1 MSMPPKTYVLRSAD
15 QWNLLAAFV
24 KANAAA
30 MVEQGTPLAVRVYE
44 YAPKASDEQRA
55 LIWVVMGQVADQAW
69 IGGRQFDAETWHEHA
84 KRLLLPEE
92 SAKGKKK
99 WRVLPDGSRALAM
112 GTEDLDRKEKTA
124 YIDSLLAWAA
134 AELGLDIHIK
144 ETERATS

>member
-1 MSMPPKTYVLRSAD
+1 MSMPPKTFVLRGEE

-44 YAPKASDEQRA
+44 YASKASDEQRA
-55 LIWVVMGQVADQAW
+55 LIWVVMAQVADQAW
-69 IGGRQFDAETWHEHA
+69 IGGRQFDAETLHEHA

-92 SAKGKKK
+92 TAKGKKK
-99 WRVLPDGSRALAM
+99 WCVLPNGERALAI

-124 YIDSLLAWAA
+124 YIDALMAWAA
-134 AELGLDIHIK
+134 AELGINIHIK
-144 ETERATS
+144 ETATS

>member
-1 MSMPPKTYVLRSAD
+1 MSMPPKTFVLRHSD

-44 YAPKASDEQRA
+44 YAHKASDEQRA
-55 LIWVVMGQVADQAW
+55 LIWVVMGQVANQAW
-69 IGGRQFDAETWHEHA
+69 VGGRQFDAETWHEHA

-92 SAKGKKK
+92 TARGKKK
-99 WRVLPDGSRALAM
+99 WCVLPTGERALAI

-124 YIDSLLAWAA
+124 YIDAMLAWAA
-134 AELGLDIHIK
+134 AELGIDIHIK
-144 ETERATS
+144 ETATS